1 MSAPPDQQS
10 EALGALLRR
19 RDGPV
24 APPLLREAA
33 AAAQP
38 LSACGIAL
46 DFSRQRVDADGLN
59 LLRRLAAVR
68 DVIAATRA
76 MAAGELVNVS
86 EQRPALHTA
95 LRAPPG
101 DGLGAPATVE
111 QAVQAELQRLR
122 SFAAQLRS
130 GAWRGATGQ
139 PIADIV
145 NIGIGGSDS
154 GPRLICDALAE
165 SADGP
170 RAHFLSNVDGHAAS
184 RLLSRLDPAT
194 TLFVVSSKSFSTR
207 ETLLNAQAAR
217 DWLSAA
223 GISGRGL
230 GQHMVAV
237 SAKAGA
243 AESLGLPAANQFCLW
258 DWVGGRFSVWSA
270 IGLPAMVTL
279 GPGRFDEL
287 LAGAHA
293 MDRHA
298 LEAPLEANLPA
309 TLAQLAFWNAVV
321 LQTTSLCVLPYDDRL
336 RRMVPWLQQLEMESL
351 GKSRMTSGELTT
363 LPTIQAVWGGVGT
376 DAQHTFFQALRQGTM
391 RTAVD
396 LITVK
401 RADHAYP
408 EHHRVL
414 LANARAQAEALVL
427 PDPDSKAVNAV
438 SVLELDELSPAVL
451 GALLALYEHKTT
463 MLATLLQLNAFD
475 QPGVELGK
483 VMAHDLERQ

>member
-1 MSAPPDQQS
+1 
-10 EALGALLRR
+10 
-19 RDGPV
+19 
-24 APPLLREAA
+24 
-33 AAAQP
+33 
-38 LSACGIAL
+38 
-46 DFSRQRVDADGLN
+46 
-59 LLRRLAAVR
+59 
-68 DVIAATRA
+68 
-76 MAAGELVNVS
+76 
-86 EQRPALHTA
+86 
-95 LRAPPG
+95 
-101 DGLGAPATVE
+101 
-111 QAVQAELQRLR
+111 VQGELQRLR
-122 SFAAQLRS
+122 SFATQLRS

-165 SADGP
+165 LADGP

-184 RLLSRLDPAT
+184 RLLSRLDPAA

-207 ETLLNAQAAR
+207 ETLLNAEAAR
-217 DWLSAA
+217 GWLSAA

-230 GQHMVAV
+230 DQHMVVV
-237 SAKAGA
+237 SAKRGA
-243 AESLGLPAANQFCLW
+243 AESLGLPATNQFFLW

-270 IGLPAMVTL
+270 IGLPAMVTV
-279 GPGRFDEL
+279 GPHRFDEL

-298 LEAPLEANLPA
+298 LEAPLEANMPA
-309 TLAQLAFWNAVV
+309 TLALLAFWNAVV
-321 LQTTSLCVLPYDDRL
+321 LQTSSLCLLPYDDRL
-336 RRMVPWLQQLEMESL
+336 RCMVPWLQQLEMESL
-351 GKSRMTSGELTT
+351 GKSRATSGDLTT

-401 RADHAYP
+401 RADHGYP

-427 PDPDSKAVNAV
+427 PDADSKAVNAV
-438 SVLELDELSPAVL
+438 SVLQLDELSPAVL
-451 GALLALYEHKTT
+451 GSLLALYEHKTT

-483 VMAHDLERQ
+483 AMAHDLERQ